1 MKYIFTALLI
11 VLSSLA
17 QGAPMST
24 KYQTAYLAGG
34 CFWGVEDLIRK
45 QPGVV
50 STDVGYAG
58 GKSANPTYADV
69 KQGST
74 GHAEAVKIEFD
85 PAKTSYE
92 KILTYFFRIHD
103 PTTLNRQ
110 GNDVG
115 TQYRSAIFFTDS
127 DQEKIARKVVESVN
141 ASGKWKSP
149 VTTVLAPFKEFT
161 LAENYHQDYL
171 VKNPQGY
178 TCHFERP

>member
-1 MKYIFTALLI
+1 MAQAALL
-11 VLSSLA
+11 
-17 QGAPMST
+17 ST

-58 GKSANPTYADV
+58 GKTTHPTYAAV
-69 KQGST
+69 KLGST

-85 PAKTSYE
+85 PSKTSYE
-92 KILTYFFRIHD
+92 KIIQYFFRIHD

-115 TQYRSAIFFTDS
+115 TQYRSVIFFTDS
-127 DQEKIARKVVESVN
+127 DQEKIARKVLESVN

-149 VTTVLAPFKEFT
+149 VTTGLAPFKEFT